1 MLSHDRPLSDV
12 EFVAFDLET
21 TGLFPVVNRIV
32 EFGAVRFRLDGRVLG
47 TWEQLVDPEC
57 LIPPGVTEIHGITDA
72 MVRGQPTLA
81 QALPGFLD
89 FLGTPDTILLAHN
102 ATFDLGFLNFGAA
115 KTGLEFPSNPVIDT
129 LDMARTCVR
138 GAPSCRLED
147 LAVYLGLAESEDHR
161 ALSDSRLAMALFMHL
176 AGRLEWLRTVE
187 DLFRLSPPL
196 TADKSRTHIIEP
208 PAGFEDLA
216 VAISEQRTV
225 VIAYDG
231 GTRGPADRRI
241 TPRAMLQSNG
251 RQYLIAYCHAAKLE
265 KTYRLDRIREIHAAD
280 VCRQPDRF
288 S

>member
-1 MLSHDRPLSDV
+1 MLPHDRPLSEV

-32 EFGAVRFRLDGRVLG
+32 EFGAVRFRLDGRELG

-57 LIPPGVTEIHGITDA
+57 LIPPGVTDIHGITDA

-89 FLGTPDTILLAHN
+89 FLGRTEAILLAHN
-102 ATFDLGFLNFGAA
+102 ATFDLGFLNFAAA
-115 KTGLEFPSNPVIDT
+115 KTGLTLPANPVIDT
-129 LDMARTCVR
+129 LDLARTCVR

-147 LAVYLGLAESEDHR
+147 LVVHLGLAESEDHR
-161 ALSDSRLAMALFMHL
+161 ALSDSRLVMALFTHL
-176 AGRLEWLRTVE
+176 AGRIESLRTVE
-187 DLFRLSPPL
+187 DLFRLSPPV
-196 TADKSRTHIIEP
+196 TADDSRTFLIEP

-216 VAISEQRTV
+216 VAIAEQRTV

-251 RQYLIAYCHAAKLE
+251 RQYLIAYCHAAEME
-265 KTYRLDRIREIHAAD
+265 KTYRLDRIREIHAAKT
-280 VCRQPDRF
+280 
-288 S
+288 